1 MSSARPDPRQSRQ
14 PAARP
19 ASQRPVDHHEGAPVR
34 RGTQAARRGSG
45 GRRPPDTSGRTQ
57 LLLGGVIVVGLLV
70 AGMAVV
76 TFLTGGAT
84 PSPSP
89 TLPPV
94 GVGGGSGAGAGAPG
108 ATAAP
113 GATTRINVGAK
124 PAGCPTAAPAAL
136 PAGETRTVTVQTRKG
151 VIIMQIKADLSPLA
165 AGNFVALA
173 ECGFYTGVVFHR
185 LVPGFVIQGGDRQGT
200 GRGDPG
206 YTIKDEPVTTAYKR
220 GTVAMART
228 SAPNSQGGQFFIVL
242 NDKNVLA
249 QTNTY
254 AIFGTVISG
263 MDVVDA
269 IAAMPNSGSPNNSAL
284 DPVAMDTVAVTKP

>member
-1 MSSARPDPRQSRQ
+1 MSSRTPDPRSPRP

-19 ASQRPVDHHEGAPVR
+19 AGQRAADHHAGAPVR

-45 GRRPPDTSGRTQ
+45 GQRPPDTSGRTR

-70 AGMAVV
+70 AGMAVATV
-76 TFLTGGAT
+76 LSGGAT
-84 PSPSP
+84 PTPNP
-89 TLPPV
+89 
-94 GVGGGSGAGAGAPG
+94 SGAPVAGAPG
-108 ATAAP
+108 GTPLP
-113 GATTRINVGAK
+113 GATTRVNVGPK
-124 PAGCPTAAPAAL
+124 PAGCPTSAPAAL
-136 PAGETRTVTVQTRKG
+136 PTGETRTVTVQTRLG
-151 VIIMQIKADLSPLA
+151 VIIIGIKADLAPLA

-173 ECGFYTGVVFHR
+173 ECGFYNGVVFHR

-206 YTIKDEPVTTAYKR
+206 YTIKDEPVTTPYLR

-242 NDKNVLA
+242 NDRNVLA

-254 AIFGTVISG
+254 AIFGSVISG

-269 IAAMPNSGSPNNSAL
+269 IAATPNSGSPNNSAL
-284 DPVAMDTVAVTKP
+284 NPVAMDTVAVTKP